1 MRSKALRSIRLIQ
14 ISLRFGLAGLG
25 MVATTETQAQQ
36 AVSPYYT
43 APGNYGTNYG
53 YSSYGAV
60 RTYSQ
65 YGSPAYG
72 RGVRPY
78 AIAQNQWGS
87 GIWGQ
92 NTHQQGA
99 PVQVPQPAGRYQTWA
114 APYRPNQ
121 TANPPAPPIG
131 AYAPTLGPGYGT
143 RRPSAY

>member
-1 MRSKALRSIRLIQ
+1 MRSKALRSIKLIRLFVG
-14 ISLRFGLAGLG
+14 FGLAGVG
-25 MVATTETQAQQ
+25 MAASAQAQQ

-43 APGNYGTNYG
+43 APGNYGTSYG

-72 RGVRPY
+72 RGGRPY
-78 AIAQNQWGS
+78 VTAQNQWGS

-92 NTHQQGA
+92 NAPQQGA

-114 APYRPNQ
+114 APYRPGQ
-121 TANPPAPPIG
+121 VANPPAPPMG
-131 AYAPTLGPGYGT
+131 AYAPTVAPGYGM